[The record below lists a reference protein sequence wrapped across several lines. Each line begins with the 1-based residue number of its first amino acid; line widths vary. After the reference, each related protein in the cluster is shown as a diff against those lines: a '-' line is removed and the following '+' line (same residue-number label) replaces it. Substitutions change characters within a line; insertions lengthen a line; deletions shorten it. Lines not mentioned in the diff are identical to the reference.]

1 MDNGDSAM
9 DDEANTNEIKM
20 KCPDE
25 QLPTLCG
32 LHSNLTM
39 QEIAN
44 VPINARQTL
53 SWSDS
58 AAVEAMKEAI
68 TSLAIIPSMRENAFQ
83 ESVNF
88 LVARLHNVTPDSE

>member
-1 MDNGDSAM
+1 
-9 DDEANTNEIKM
+9 M